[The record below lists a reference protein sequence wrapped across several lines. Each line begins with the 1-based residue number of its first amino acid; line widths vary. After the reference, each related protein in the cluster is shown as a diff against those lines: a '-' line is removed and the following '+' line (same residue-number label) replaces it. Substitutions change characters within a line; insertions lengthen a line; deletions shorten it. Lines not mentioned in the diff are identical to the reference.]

1 MGTGEFLR
9 MVAPESML
17 CISTN
22 FSRAEAELASRKL
35 WVTYRATG
43 DLICTALSHPI
54 PIIE

>member
-22 FSRAEAELASRKL
+22 FSRVEAELASRKL
-35 WVTYRATG
+35 
-43 DLICTALSHPI
+43 
-54 PIIE
+54 